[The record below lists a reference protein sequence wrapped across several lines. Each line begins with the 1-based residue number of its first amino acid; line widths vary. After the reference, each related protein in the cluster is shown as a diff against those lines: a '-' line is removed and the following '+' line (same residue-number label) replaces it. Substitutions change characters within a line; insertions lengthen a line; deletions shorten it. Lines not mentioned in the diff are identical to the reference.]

1 VPRKPNKQHA
11 EKSTSNEATQDET
24 RVRLDLRKPG
34 NAHRMTPA
42 SWKVRAEAAAVTL
55 ERFHAAP
62 PPPKSCALCPEG
74 EREVPATLSW
84 KPADDRERSTHANE
98 NDATEDGAYAIAM
111 LAVHAIGQWRVTART
126 HQGSGSD
133 FRMVRDGAEDDFMR
147 LEVSG
152 VAQRTSQAGAATLTA
167 RLREKVAQLG
177 NGDLDR
183 PGMAV
188 VVGFEAARVL
198 LSKVCT

>member
-1 VPRKPNKQHA
+1 
-11 EKSTSNEATQDET
+11 
-24 RVRLDLRKPG
+24 
-34 NAHRMTPA
+34 MTPA
-42 SWKVRAEAAAVTL
+42 SWKTRAEAAAVTL

-62 PPPKSCALCPEG
+62 PPAKSCAICPEDQPD
-74 EREVPATLSW
+74 VPATLAW
-84 KPADDRERSTHANE
+84 KPADDLERSTHANE
-98 NDATEDGAYAIAM
+98 VDATAEGAYAIAM
-111 LAVHAIGQWRVTART
+111 LAVHAVGKWRVTART

-133 FRMVRDGAEDDFMR
+133 FRMVRDGAEDDFLR

-152 VAQRTSQAGAATLTA
+152 VAAGTGDLVA
-167 RLREKVAQLG
+167 RLRQKVKQLG

-198 LSKVCT
+198 LSKVCR